1 MAADESQK
9 QKRGDRRHV
18 DQKDTSHVT
27 NGIIFFGSLTS
38 AISALSAASR
48 NSA

>member
-9 QKRGDRRHV
+9 QKRGDRRHF
-18 DQKDTSHVT
+18 DQKDNSHVT
-27 NGIIFFGSLTS
+27 NGIIFFGCSTS

>member
-9 QKRGDRRHV
+9 QKRGDRRHI

-27 NGIIFFGSLTS
+27 DGIIFFGCLTS
-38 AISALSAASR
+38 AISALPAAPRISA
-48 NSA
+48 